1 MKGVSV
7 CAASFAGVS
16 SSVIVAPYECNF
28 DASSVPPSVAALW
41 MRLATP
47 WILLLAME
55 LVFVISWSLWRL
67 RTRVSFPASP
77 ADHLNKTSLFT
88 YVIIISIV
96 SMYLS
101 YISVVRELLRA
112 VNCMKIKE
120 EVGHLPADHPYLDYA
135 IETTD
140 QKLWA
145 EDTDLVCW
153 KGSHLPVG
161 IVGVIGLIIS
171 LCGIIS
177 IIVWLPLHKKH
188 LTKTEFVSRYWFI
201 YQAYGKEWYRVS
213 WESTILTRKALIAGV
228 IVYSAHMGPGLQA
241 ALCAGILSLFHML
254 HSVISPFK
262 VCNQYKCTPEYAGSV
277 WRSLCLPKLAPR
289 WIAFSNSVHL
299 NTLESV
305 SLASTI
311 IVFYCAIVLND
322 ASSSPIGR
330 GLMIAFAFAVNF
342 VFVLYMLYR
351 LYAGLHVLVDLKL
364 EIDHAAFMAASN
376 NSMSPLHL
384 LVKILV
390 LIRDKMT
397 PCPAC
402 GSQDNVTFSPRNAA
416 SDARECPESS
426 EIVPD
431 P

>member
-1 MKGVSV
+1 
-7 CAASFAGVS
+7 
-16 SSVIVAPYECNF
+16 
-28 DASSVPPSVAALW
+28 

-47 WILLLAME
+47 WILLLAVE
-55 LVFVISWSLWRL
+55 LVFVICWALQRL
-67 RTRVSFPASP
+67 RTRVNSPFPS

-101 YISVVRELLRA
+101 YISIVRELLRA
-112 VNCMKIKE
+112 VNCMKIKTE
-120 EVGHLPADHPYLDYA
+120 EGHLPADHPYLEYA
-135 IETTD
+135 IETTN
-140 QKLWA
+140 QKVWA

-161 IVGVIGLIIS
+161 IVGSIGLVLS

-177 IIVWLPLHKKH
+177 IIVWLPLNKKH

-201 YQAYGKEWYRVS
+201 FQAYGKEWYRIS
-213 WESTILTRKALIAGV
+213 WESTILARKALIAGV
-228 IVYSAHMGPGLQA
+228 IVFSAHMGPGLQA

-262 VCNQYKCTPEYAGSV
+262 VSNQYKCTPEYAGGI
-277 WRSLCLPKLAPR
+277 WKILCLPKLAPR

-330 GLMIAFAFAVNF
+330 SLMIAFAFAVNL

-364 EIDHAAFMAASN
+364 EIHQAAFMAASN

-384 LVKILV
+384 LTKILV
-390 LIRDKMT
+390 LIRDKT
-397 PCPAC
+397 TLCPAY
-402 GSQDNVTFSPRNAA
+402 GSQEVVLTPRNDV
-416 SDARECPESS
+416 SDARQCPESS